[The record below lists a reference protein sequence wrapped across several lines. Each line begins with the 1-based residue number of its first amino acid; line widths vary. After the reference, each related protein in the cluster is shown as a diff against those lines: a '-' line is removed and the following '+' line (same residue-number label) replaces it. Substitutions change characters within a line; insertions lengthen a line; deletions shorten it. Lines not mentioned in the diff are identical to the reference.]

1 MQRYLKL
8 FLLLILAVSLVSTGC
23 SSSKKGQCGCKGLV
37 GYWRNGD
44 NGKPS
49 VKMNRINRD
58 LLVLFNQELMSPQAI
73 EHQVDL
79 LHELLYDVER
89 MDNLVIAHEI
99 IDLNKYKIINH
110 HIRLKE
116 TIRRQ
121 DLKPFVFLNCKN

>member
-1 MQRYLKL
+1 
-8 FLLLILAVSLVSTGC
+8 
-23 SSSKKGQCGCKGLV
+23 
-37 GYWRNGD
+37 
-44 NGKPS
+44 
-49 VKMNRINRD
+49 MNRINRD

-99 IDLNKYKIINH
+99 IDLNKYKVINN
-110 HIRLKE
+110 HIKLKE

-121 DLKPFVFLNCKN
+121 ELKPFVFLNCKN

>member
-1 MQRYLKL
+1 
-8 FLLLILAVSLVSTGC
+8 
-23 SSSKKGQCGCKGLV
+23 
-37 GYWRNGD
+37 
-44 NGKPS
+44 
-49 VKMNRINRD
+49 MNRINRD

-99 IDLNKYKIINH
+99 IDLNKYKIINN

>member
-1 MQRYLKL
+1 
-8 FLLLILAVSLVSTGC
+8 
-23 SSSKKGQCGCKGLV
+23 
-37 GYWRNGD
+37 
-44 NGKPS
+44 
-49 VKMNRINRD
+49 MNRINRD

-99 IDLNKYKIINH
+99 IDLNKYKVISNQTK
-110 HIRLKE
+110 LKE